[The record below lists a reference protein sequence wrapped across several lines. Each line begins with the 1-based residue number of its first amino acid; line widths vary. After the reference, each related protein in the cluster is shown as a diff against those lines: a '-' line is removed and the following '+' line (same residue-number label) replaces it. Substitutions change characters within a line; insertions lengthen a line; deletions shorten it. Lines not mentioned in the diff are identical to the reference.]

1 MFVYVDVISLKDSE
15 ISENKRIREIR
26 AGRLSC
32 LYNIDRNDLS
42 FFFFSNDVVVVVVVE
57 R

>member
-42 FFFFSNDVVVVVVVE
+42 FFFSNDVVVVE